1 MTARRDRTAGT
12 QHGQEAFCVYSS
24 PWQRLRYC
32 LLGRRA
38 LPKEITT
45 ALTRQRERA

>member
-12 QHGQEAFCVYSS
+12 PHGREAFCVYSS
-24 PWQRLRYC
+24 LRQRLSYA

-38 LPKEITT
+38 LPKQITT
-45 ALTRQRERA
+45 ALMRLREHA